1 MPKLKSHFYIQSIK
15 ELEAK
20 ENRLPV
26 IIPST
31 TIIESDGKIIT
42 FTFSGVLQ
50 IYHTWTKKGQ

>member
-31 TIIESDGKIIT
+31 TITESDGKIIT

-50 IYHTWTKKGQ
+50 IYHT